1 MNIEIANRLV
11 QLRKENN
18 FSQEEL
24 AGRIGISRQAI
35 SKWERA
41 EASPDTDN
49 LINLARLYNVSL
61 DELLKTDEEIMIF
74 QPDEI
79 LQSND
84 YVEEN
89 NSDRGY
95 TIIQPESSYK
105 LNKKKLLMFPYP
117 VFITIL
123 YLVIGFSSGF
133 WHPAWILYLTIPIY
147 YCLVSSL
154 D

>member
-11 QLRKENN
+11 QLRKRNN
-18 FSQEEL
+18 LSQEEL

-61 DELLKTDEEIMIF
+61 DELLKTDEEIMII
-74 QPDEI
+74 QPDQI

-95 TIIQPESSYK
+95 TIIQPENSCK
-105 LNKKKLLMFPYP
+105 INKKKLLMFPYP

-123 YLVIGFSSGF
+123 YLVVGFGF
-133 WHPAWILYLTIPIY
+133 GLWHPAWILYLTIPIY
-147 YCLVSSL
+147 YCVVASL